1 MAGTKTFLINASTR
15 HAIYVN
21 RYSGSQLKEMLP
33 YLKRVKKVTAG
44 ELASGDLTEFSR
56 KRLKKTLKEIEDI
69 TQAVLD
75 KMGGKLTSNMKK
87 FATYEAK
94 FSKTM
99 LDKSAET
106 EFSKPSITQIHAAV
120 FSEPVGV
127 LNDKGIN
134 ISDILDEYSQKK
146 SKQLVTAIQDGVI
159 LGKTNSEILK
169 AMDYVIDTAMAD
181 GLQSMIRT
189 ITNHVS
195 SVSRQQVYNDN
206 EDIIDGYEWVSTLDG
221 RTTETCMALDG
232 QVFEVGKGPMPPAH
246 WNCRSTTIPVVK
258 KKYNIM
264 GLVDTGRPAVGEDG
278 PEQDVSA
285 KTNYQNWLKTQPNAF
300 QDEVLGAAKGALFRD
315 GGLTLDKFVD
325 HNYQP
330 LTLDQLKKME
340 PKAFEKAGL
349 K

>member
-1 MAGTKTFLINASTR
+1 MAGTKTFLINAATR

-21 RYSGSQLKEMLP
+21 RYSGSQLKELLP

-44 ELASGDLTEFSR
+44 ELASGDLTEFSK

-69 TQAVLD
+69 TQAVLN
-75 KMGGKLTSNMKK
+75 KMNGKLTSNMKK
-87 FATYEAK
+87 FATYEGTFNK
-94 FSKTM
+94 KM
-99 LDKSAET
+99 LDKSAKV

-120 FSEPVGV
+120 FSEPVSMLGDKEIVVQDV
-127 LNDKGIN
+127 LDQF
-134 ISDILDEYSQKK
+134 SQKK
-146 SKQLVTAIQDGVI
+146 AKQLVTAIQDGVI
-159 LGKTNSEILK
+159 VGKTNSQILD

-181 GLQSMIRT
+181 GLQAMVRT

-195 SVSRQQVYNDN
+195 SVTRQEVYNNN
-206 EDIIDGYEWVSTLDG
+206 EDVIEGYEWVSTLDG

-232 QVFEVGKGPMPPAH
+232 QVFEIGKGPMPPAH

-258 KKYNIM
+258 KEYNIM
-264 GLVDTGRPAVGEDG
+264 GLVDNGRPAVGEDG

-285 KTNYQNWLKTQPNAF
+285 KTNYNDWLKTQPNAF
-300 QDEVLGAAKGALFRD
+300 QDDVLGQAKASLFRD

-330 LTLDQLKKME
+330 LTLDQLKKLE

-349 K
+349 D

>member
-33 YLKRVKKVTAG
+33 YLQRVKKVTAG
-44 ELASGDLTEFSR
+44 ELATGDLTEFSK
-56 KRLKKTLKEIEDI
+56 KRLKKTLREIEDI

-75 KMGGKLTSNMKK
+75 KMNGKITSNMKK

-94 FSKTM
+94 FSQTM
-99 LDKSAET
+99 LDKSAEA

-120 FSEPVGV
+120 FSEPI
-127 LNDKGIN
+127 LTLDDKGIN
-134 ISDILDEYSQKK
+134 VSDVLTEFSKKK

-169 AMDYVIDTAMAD
+169 AMDYVIDTSMAD

-195 SVSRQQVYNDN
+195 SVSRQEVYNDN

-246 WNCRSTTIPVVK
+246 WGCRSTTIPVVK
-258 KKYNIM
+258 KEFNIM

-300 QDEVLGAAKGALFRD
+300 QDEVLGQAKGALFRD

-325 HNYQP
+325 HNYKP
-330 LTLDQLKKME
+330 LTLDQLKKLE

-349 K
+349 D